1 MFPASRFAESRASHT
16 DVRLTAPAQTLGQV
30 ILERAAGDFASA
42 QRQTVPR
49 GERPAGG
56 RVDGEGFAGEVGRGL
71 FVRRSGGVTHG
82 FASGRRRG
90 RRT

>member
-1 MFPASRFAESRASHT
+1 MIHRA
-16 DVRLTAPAQTLGQV
+16 VKLAALAQAFGKV
-30 ILERAAGDFASA
+30 ILERAAGDFAPA
-42 QRQTVPR
+42 QRQTAPR

-71 FVRRSGGVTHG
+71 FVRRSGGVTRG
-82 FASGRRRG
+82 FISGRRRG